1 VGAVRAERA
10 QAIVQAMIADGV
22 DMLDQEAVQA
32 WIDGFNA
39 RPFEER
45 DALLGDRLHP
55 AEVALHP
62 ERWH

>member
-1 VGAVRAERA
+1 
-10 QAIVQAMIADGV
+10 MIADGV